1 MDGDGGEID
10 WIVGYSSGTPDRYQ
24 AKVKLTLDGVDT
36 VRSLSLAYAANPR
49 DTATVFKLGEKYRS
63 RAMADKAAEKF
74 REVLALDPEGKAG
87 SYKPD
92 YVKAA
97 ISYKEWAEYQIA
109 YAPLT
114 GKRDPAPMREFIKA
128 HPAGAM
134 LRQAYSSLEI
144 FFVRTALKEEAFA
157 FYEEY
162 AARFPNDTMVLY
174 YWLQRIMTEKGPYD
188 KGGPIAERIRELTE
202 NAPEPFL
209 TALVAQFYVDS
220 GDKAMAEEAFGPAF
234 ADSLLSSTAFGLLDY
249 ADFWVKQGI
258 HQDSARAMA
267 EAAVKIFGQNPYI
280 LQSAADVFISLGDQA
295 KALDLFGPVFVRSR
309 WDQPGELRSY
319 VWFWTQ
325 KGINLESALAACK
338 RALDLRPRA
347 YYHWQ
352 AMADVLLKMK
362 DYGEAVKAAEKA
374 VEFASA
380 AAKPAM
386 QKNLE
391 KAKAAAEKK

>member
-1 MDGDGGEID
+1 M
-10 WIVGYSSGTPDRYQ
+10 
-24 AKVKLTLDGVDT
+24 AFDGVDS
-36 VRSLSLAYAANPR
+36 VRALTQAYAKNPK
-49 DTATVFKLGEKYRS
+49 DAAVVFKLGEKFRM
-63 RAMADKAAEKF
+63 RAMADKATEKF

-87 SYKPD
+87 AYKPD
-92 YVKAA
+92 YMKTAVP
-97 ISYKEWAEYQIA
+97 YKEWAEYQIA

-128 HPAGAM
+128 HPAGEM

-144 FFVRTALKEEAFA
+144 FYVRTSPKEEAFA

-162 AARFPNDTMVLY
+162 AARFPSDTMVLC

-188 KGGPIAERIRELTE
+188 KGRPIVERIRGLTE
-202 NAPEPFL
+202 NSPEPFL

-220 GDKAMAEEAFGPAF
+220 GDKAKAEEAFGPAF
-234 ADSLLSSTAFGLLDY
+234 ADSLLSSAAFGLLDY
-249 ADFWVKQGI
+249 ADFWVKQGL

-267 EAAVKIFGQNPYI
+267 ETAVKILGQNPYI
-280 LQSAADVFISLGDQA
+280 LQTAADVFLSMGDQA
-295 KALDLFGPVFVRSR
+295 KALDLFGPAFARSR

-325 KGINLESALAACK
+325 KGINLENALAACK
-338 RALDLRPRA
+338 RALELRPRA

-374 VEFASA
+374 VEFASP

-391 KAKAAAEKK
+391 KVRAAAAEKK